1 MNLCFTLWQR
11 GKIMSNTKFLELWKD
26 IRKIFDETIEKY
38 DSSWRTRCRAIGTR
52 FLIIFIMRLVIPKD
66 GRGYG
71 CTLMELFNQFL
82 NAGLEDS
89 PQAFASSSVCEA
101 RMKLDPNI
109 FKELNSKIIEKWVEY
124 VESQPLWHG
133 HRLFGV
139 DGSKFNLPRE
149 LIVAGYKTPCDQAH
163 YPQGLVSGV
172 YDLLTGIPHDFDIT
186 SHHNERTCAKKHLH
200 EFFKKGDVIV
210 YDRGYFSF
218 EFLELHVRLGIHCI
232 FRLQP
237 NTLKEI
243 EDFWDS
249 DKEDE
254 VLLLHPSL
262 EFAKA
267 VRKGTIGA
275 SLNPIKARL
284 IKYVIGGTTFVLC
297 TTLIDAERYPKDI
310 FPGVYHSRWGFEEML
325 KVSKVIT
332 GVQDFHAKTELG
344 IKQELFAHY
353 LLITLQKI
361 IELQSHHE
369 VMHEKKLKE
378 LPKRRLKRLTSE
390 KVLPEKE
397 EADALAKHTENIK
410 INTKNCFL
418 NFGWMLERLLYFD
431 PVVFLEQS
439 IDYLVQATKKIY
451 QKVRPC
457 RSFPRAS
464 RKPIG
469 KWFRMPKSPAKV
481 PA

>member
-1 MNLCFTLWQR
+1 MGNA
-11 GKIMSNTKFLELWKD
+11 KFLELWKE
-26 IRKIFDETIEKY
+26 IRAVFDETIDRY
-38 DSSWRTRCRAIGTR
+38 DNSWRTRCRAIGTR
-52 FLIIFIMRLVIPKD
+52 FLILFIMRLVIPKD

-71 CTLMELFNQFL
+71 CTVMELFNQFL
-82 NAGLEDS
+82 NAGVEDA
-89 PQAFASSSVCEA
+89 PEAFAPSSVCEA
-101 RMKLDPNI
+101 RMKLEPAI
-109 FKELNSKIIEKWVEY
+109 FKELNSKIIEKWAQHIET
-124 VESQPLWHG
+124 PLLWHG
-133 HRLFGV
+133 HHLFGV

-149 LIVAGYKTPCDQAH
+149 LITAGYRTPCDQAY

-172 YDLLTGIPHDFDIT
+172 YDLLTGIPHDFDMV
-186 SHHNERTCAKKHLH
+186 SHHNERTCAKKHLR

-218 EFLELHVRLGIHCI
+218 ELIELHIRLGIHGI

-243 EDFWDS
+243 EAFWNS
-249 DKEDE
+249 DKLDE
-254 VLLLHPSL
+254 VVLLHPSV

-267 VRKGTIGA
+267 VRRGDIDA
-275 SLNPIKARL
+275 SLTPVKARL
-284 IKYVIGGTTFVLC
+284 IKYVIGGATYVLC
-297 TTLIDAERYPKDI
+297 TTLIDLEKYPKDI
-310 FPGVYHSRWGFEEML
+310 FPEVYHSRWGFEEML
-325 KVSKVIT
+325 KVSKIIT

-344 IKQELFAHY
+344 IRQELFAHF

-369 VMHEKKLKE
+369 VMHDRKSKE
-378 LPKRRLKRLTSE
+378 PPKRRMRRLASAQ
-390 KVLPEKE
+390 VSCEKE
-397 EADALAKHTENIK
+397 PECDLKKGEKNIK

-431 PVVFLEQS
+431 PVVFLEKS

-451 QKVRPC
+451 QVVRPG
-457 RSFPRAS
+457 RTYPRES

-469 KWFRMPKSPAKV
+469 KWFRQPKSPAKV
-481 PA
+481 CA